1 MKNLFR
7 KTSKIF
13 GLCVPIFF
21 CFISFNIY
29 SQSFSDVTSAK
40 GIIELI
46 DTGVDPII
54 AKIYGGGASVVDFD
68 NDGDLD
74 FFVGTNF
81 GQTSQLYRNNGSGQF
96 QEVASS
102 LGISNTDRIRVGL
115 WIDYNGDELLDLI
128 LVGDCFKVSS
138 GCVEQLDIYLYRQT
152 SGGQFEEETNAG
164 LDFNGKYNTS
174 LDTEKVVGGVS
185 AADINNDGWL
195 DVFVSVWGAE
205 STLFLNN
212 GNGTFSDISI
222 ISNLAQS
229 TMFRWQSIFHDFD
242 RDGDMDV
249 YVNVDFDSN
258 EFWLNNGD
266 STFQNIANTIGA
278 DHPFNEMGMTLGDY
292 DNDGDFDIYATNISR
307 IDDGET
313 QPRHNILLRND
324 WSLNNTLSFVEISE
338 NSGIN
343 VGASGWDWGTTFFD
357 SNNDGYVDLASTN
370 GWPQINWSPDP
381 SKLWLNIDGLLF
393 SDISNTSNFNDNWEA
408 ASLVAFDMERDGDLD
423 LLQSMKL
430 NIGDKK
436 AARLYENNYSS
447 TTNSNNYLVVKPRL
461 NGSNHFAIG
470 AKISVTYNGV
480 TNIRLITAGTS
491 HFGQEP
497 AEAFFGVGNN
507 SFVDEIKIEWPDN
520 TETIVNNI
528 SSNQVVTVMP
538 SGVLKVNQNPV
549 TTIKIYPNPVT
560 SELSIKTNKNIEK
573 FEIYNLIG
581 QKVLENTFSKKI
593 NVSSLSDGIY
603 FLKLLNSDAYINDTF
618 NFIKK

>member
-292 DNDGDFDIYATNISR
+292 DND
-307 IDDGET
+307 
-313 QPRHNILLRND
+313 
-324 WSLNNTLSFVEISE
+324 
-338 NSGIN
+338 
-343 VGASGWDWGTTFFD
+343 
-357 SNNDGYVDLASTN
+357 
-370 GWPQINWSPDP
+370 
-381 SKLWLNIDGLLF
+381 
-393 SDISNTSNFNDNWEA
+393 
-408 ASLVAFDMERDGDLD
+408 
-423 LLQSMKL
+423 
-430 NIGDKK
+430 
-436 AARLYENNYSS
+436 
-447 TTNSNNYLVVKPRL
+447 
-461 NGSNHFAIG
+461 
-470 AKISVTYNGV
+470 
-480 TNIRLITAGTS
+480 
-491 HFGQEP
+491 
-497 AEAFFGVGNN
+497 
-507 SFVDEIKIEWPDN
+507 
-520 TETIVNNI
+520 
-528 SSNQVVTVMP
+528 
-538 SGVLKVNQNPV
+538 
-549 TTIKIYPNPVT
+549 
-560 SELSIKTNKNIEK
+560 
-573 FEIYNLIG
+573 
-581 QKVLENTFSKKI
+581 
-593 NVSSLSDGIY
+593 
-603 FLKLLNSDAYINDTF
+603 
-618 NFIKK
+618 